1 MANMFEVVIAVGK
14 RLRCRTLLNSV
25 GDGIAK
31 YNERA
36 MCSEDVQKKH
46 KNKGQVFVT
55 EKICLPLIKR

>member
-1 MANMFEVVIAVGK
+1 MFEVVIAVGK

-36 MCSEDVQKKH
+36 MRSEDVQKSIKT
-46 KNKGQVFVT
+46 KG
-55 EKICLPLIKR
+55 KYL

>member
-1 MANMFEVVIAVGK
+1 
-14 RLRCRTLLNSV
+14 LLNSV

-36 MCSEDVQKKH
+36 MRSEDVQKKH